1 MREREF
7 RKDRPGSQAEG
18 RKSSRR
24 EEVMVNRAQAD
35 RAFETAEAVAI
46 RSRGKLIAYLAARF
60 GDVAAAE
67 DALSEAF
74 ASALSVWP
82 QQGCPDHPEAWLLT
96 TARRKLIDQFR
107 RNRETSSDDEPE
119 QLADAMI
126 AAVGDEFTDRRLA
139 LLFACAHPAI
149 DPAIRAP
156 LMLQVVLGLEAAQIA
171 STFLVSP
178 TAMAQR
184 LVRAKTKI
192 REAGIPFRIPERD
205 ELQDRLE
212 SVLDSIY
219 AGFTEGW
226 VDAAGTDPARR
237 ELAGEAIFLG
247 RLLMQL
253 LPDEPEAGGLLAL
266 MLYAEARRPARRTA
280 EGEFVPLRSQD
291 TALWDWEMI
300 EEAEVALRQASRT
313 RLIGRYQLEAA
324 LQSAHV
330 EGARTGST
338 SWTAVVS
345 LYDALVELTNS
356 PVASIN
362 RALAVAELEG
372 PPAGLA
378 ALQAAGAD
386 PRVNSYQPYWA
397 ARANLLSRTGSNDAA
412 RHAYQLA
419 IGLESDPAVREYLRR
434 CCDDLATPIGFRG

>member
-1 MREREF
+1 
-7 RKDRPGSQAEG
+7 
-18 RKSSRR
+18 
-24 EEVMVNRAQAD
+24 MVNPANDDCAH
-35 RAFETAEAVAI
+35 AAAEAVAL

-82 QQGCPDHPEAWLLT
+82 QKGCPDNPEGWLLT
-96 TARRKLIDQFR
+96 AARRKLIDQIR

-126 AAVGDEFTDRRLA
+126 AATNDEFPDRRLA

-171 STFLVSP
+171 SAFLVSP
-178 TAMAQR
+178 AAMAQR

-192 REAGIPFRIPERD
+192 HEAGIPFRIPERS
-205 ELQDRLE
+205 ELPERLE

-219 AGFTEGW
+219 AGFAEGW
-226 VDAAGTDPARR
+226 ADATGTDPARR

-247 RLLMQL
+247 RLLTHL
-253 LPDEPEAGGLLAL
+253 LPYEPEARGLLAL

-291 TALWDWEMI
+291 KTRWDWEMI
-300 EEAEVALRQASRT
+300 NEAEAALNDASRS
-313 RLIGRYQLEAA
+313 RRIGRYQLEAA
-324 LQSAHV
+324 IQSAHV
-330 EGARTGST
+330 EGARTGSV
-338 SWTAVVS
+338 SWAAVVN
-345 LYDALVELTNS
+345 LYDALVKLTSS
-356 PVASIN
+356 PVAFIN

-372 PPAGLA
+372 PHPGLV
-378 ALQAAGAD
+378 ALEAAGAD
-386 PRVNSYQPYWA
+386 RRLDSYQPYWA
-397 ARANLLSRTGSNDAA
+397 ARANLLGRTGSHVEA

-419 IGLESDPAVREYLRR
+419 IGLERDPAIREYLRR
-434 CCDDLATPIGFRG
+434 RCEDLPSPS

>member
-1 MREREF
+1 MNSAN
-7 RKDRPGSQAEG
+7 DDCA
-18 RKSSRR
+18 
-24 EEVMVNRAQAD
+24 NAA
-35 RAFETAEAVAI
+35 AEAAAL
-46 RSRGKLIAYLAARF
+46 RSRGKLIAYLAAQF

-82 QQGCPDHPEAWLLT
+82 LQGCPDNPEGWLLT
-96 TARRKLIDQFR
+96 AARRKLIDQIR
-107 RNRETSSDDEPE
+107 RNREVSSDDEPE
-119 QLADAMI
+119 QLADDLI
-126 AAVGDEFTDRRLA
+126 AAAEDGFPDRRLA

-149 DPAIRAP
+149 DAAIRAP
-156 LMLQVVLGLEAAQIA
+156 LMLQVVMGLEAAQVA
-171 STFLVSP
+171 SAFLVSP
-178 TAMAQR
+178 AAMAQR

-192 REAGIPFRIPERD
+192 REAGIPFRIPEHSS
-205 ELQDRLE
+205 ELPERLE

-226 VDAAGTDPARR
+226 VDATGSDPARR

-247 RLLMQL
+247 RLLTQL
-253 LPDEPEAGGLLAL
+253 LPDEPEAWGLLAL

-291 TALWDWEMI
+291 MRLWAWGMI
-300 EEAEVALRQASRT
+300 EEAEAALRTASRG
-313 RLIGRYQLEAA
+313 RRIGRYQLEAA

-330 EGARTGST
+330 EGVRTGT
-338 SWTAVVS
+338 VSWTAVVS
-345 LYDALVELTNS
+345 LYDALVQLTSS
-356 PVASIN
+356 PVAVIN

-372 PPAGLA
+372 PDAGMA
-378 ALQAAGAD
+378 ALESAGAD
-386 PRVNSYQPYWA
+386 RRVDEYQPYWA
-397 ARANLLSRTGSNDAA
+397 ARANLLSRTGSYDEA

-434 CCDDLATPIGFRG
+434 CCEDLPKMR

>member
-1 MREREF
+1 MS
-7 RKDRPGSQAEG
+7 SQQIA
-18 RKSSRR
+18 
-24 EEVMVNRAQAD
+24 MVNPANDDQAY
-35 RAFETAEAVAI
+35 AAAEAVAL

-74 ASALSVWP
+74 ASALSVWSEK
-82 QQGCPDHPEAWLLT
+82 GCPDNPEGWLLT
-96 TARRKLIDQFR
+96 AARRKLIDHLR
-107 RNRETSSDDEPE
+107 RNRETSCDDEPE

-126 AAVGDEFTDRRLA
+126 ADADDEFPDRRLA

-156 LMLQVVLGLEAAQIA
+156 LMLQVVMGLEAAQIA
-171 STFLVSP
+171 SAFLVSP
-178 TAMAQR
+178 AAMAQR

-192 REAGIPFRIPERD
+192 REAGIPFRIPERN

-219 AGFTEGW
+219 AGFAEGW
-226 VDAAGTDPARR
+226 ADATGADPARR

-247 RLLMQL
+247 RLLTRL
-253 LPDEPEAGGLLAL
+253 LPDEPEAWGLLAL

-291 TALWDWEMI
+291 KALWDWRMI
-300 EEAEVALRQASRT
+300 EEAESALNYASRS
-313 RLIGRYQLEAA
+313 RRFGRYQLEAA
-324 LQSAHV
+324 IQSAHV
-330 EGARTGST
+330 EGARTGSV
-338 SWTAVVS
+338 SWATVVS
-345 LYDALVELTNS
+345 LYDALVQLTGS
-356 PVASIN
+356 PVVFIN

-372 PPAGLA
+372 PHAGLA
-378 ALQAAGAD
+378 ALEAAGAD
-386 PRVNSYQPYWA
+386 QRMDSYQPYWA
-397 ARANLLSRTGSNDAA
+397 ARANLLGRTGSQAAA

-434 CCDDLATPIGFRG
+434 RCDDLPKPG

>member
-1 MREREF
+1 MVNPANN
-7 RKDRPGSQAEG
+7 DQAYAAAEG
-18 RKSSRR
+18 
-24 EEVMVNRAQAD
+24 
-35 RAFETAEAVAI
+35 VAL

-74 ASALSVWP
+74 ASALPVWSEK
-82 QQGCPDHPEAWLLT
+82 GCPENPEGWLLT
-96 TARRKLIDQFR
+96 AARRKLIDHLR

-126 AAVGDEFTDRRLA
+126 AAADEEFPDRRLA

-156 LMLQVVLGLEAAQIA
+156 LMLQVVLGLEATQIA
-171 STFLVSP
+171 SAFLVSP
-178 TAMAQR
+178 AAMAQR

-219 AGFTEGW
+219 AGFAEGW
-226 VDAAGTDPARR
+226 ADATGTDPARR

-247 RLLMQL
+247 RLLTQL
-253 LPDEPEAGGLLAL
+253 LPDEPEAWGLLAL

-291 TALWDWEMI
+291 KTLWDWGMI
-300 EEAEVALRQASRT
+300 EEAEAALNYASRT
-313 RLIGRYQLEAA
+313 RRFGRYQLEAA
-324 LQSAHV
+324 IQSAHV
-330 EGARTGST
+330 EGARTGSM
-338 SWTAVVS
+338 SWAAVVS
-345 LYDALVELTNS
+345 LYDALVQLTGS
-356 PVASIN
+356 PVAFIN

-372 PPAGLA
+372 PQAGLA
-378 ALQAAGAD
+378 ALEAAGAD
-386 PRVNSYQPYWA
+386 RRLESYQPYWA
-397 ARANLLSRTGSNDAA
+397 ARANLLGRTGSQAAA

-434 CCDDLATPIGFRG
+434 RCDDLPKPG

>member
-1 MREREF
+1 
-7 RKDRPGSQAEG
+7 
-18 RKSSRR
+18 
-24 EEVMVNRAQAD
+24 MVNAANND
-35 RAFETAEAVAI
+35 EAHAAAEAVAI
-46 RSRGKLIAYLAARF
+46 RSRGKLVAYLAARF

-67 DALSEAF
+67 DALSEAL

-82 QQGCPDHPEAWLLT
+82 ERGCPDNPEAWLLT
-96 TARRKLIDQFR
+96 AARRKLIDHLR

-119 QLADAMI
+119 RLADAMI
-126 AAVGDEFTDRRLA
+126 AAADDGFPDRRLA

-171 STFLVSP
+171 SAFLVSP

-205 ELQDRLE
+205 ELRDRLD

-219 AGFTEGW
+219 AGFAEGW
-226 VDAAGTDPARR
+226 ADATGTDPARR

-247 RLLMQL
+247 RLLTQL
-253 LPDEPEAGGLLAL
+253 LPDEPEAWGLLAL

-291 TALWDWEMI
+291 KTIWDWGMI
-300 EEAEVALRQASRT
+300 EEAETALNEASRPVS
-313 RLIGRYQLEAA
+313 RAMHIGRYQLEAA
-324 LQSAHV
+324 IQSAHV
-330 EGARTGST
+330 EGARTGSV
-338 SWTAVVS
+338 SWTAVVT
-345 LYDALVELTNS
+345 LYDALVQLTSS
-356 PVASIN
+356 PVAFIN

-372 PPAGLA
+372 PRTGLA
-378 ALQAAGAD
+378 ALETAGVD
-386 PRVNSYQPYWA
+386 QRVESYQPYWA
-397 ARANLLSRTGSNDAA
+397 ARANLLGRTGSPDAA

-434 CCDDLATPIGFRG
+434 RCDDLPNQG

>member
-1 MREREF
+1 
-7 RKDRPGSQAEG
+7 
-18 RKSSRR
+18 
-24 EEVMVNRAQAD
+24 VNPANDD
-35 RAFETAEAVAI
+35 RAFAAAEAVAL
-46 RSRGKLIAYLAARF
+46 RSRGKLVAYLAARF

-82 QQGCPDHPEAWLLT
+82 EQGCPDNPEGWLLT
-96 TARRKLIDQFR
+96 AARRKLIDQIR

-119 QLADAMI
+119 QLANAMI
-126 AAVGDEFTDRRLA
+126 VAADDDFPDRRLA

-149 DPAIRAP
+149 DPVIRAP
-156 LMLQVVLGLEAAQIA
+156 LMLQVVLGLEAARIA
-171 STFLVSP
+171 SAFLVSP
-178 TAMAQR
+178 ATMAQR

-192 REAGIPFRIPERD
+192 REAGIPFRIPDRN
-205 ELQDRLE
+205 ELPNRLE

-226 VDAAGTDPARR
+226 VDASGTDPARR

-247 RLLMQL
+247 RLLTEL
-253 LPDEPEAGGLLAL
+253 LPDEPEAWGLLAL
-266 MLYAEARRPARRTA
+266 MLYAEARRPARRTV
-280 EGEFVPLRSQD
+280 EGDFVPLRSQE
-291 TALWDWEMI
+291 TTLWDWGMI
-300 EEAEVALRQASRT
+300 EEAETALRYASRT
-313 RLIGRYQLEAA
+313 KRIGRYQLEAA

-330 EGARTGST
+330 EGARTASV
-338 SWTAVVS
+338 SWAAVVS
-345 LYDALVELTNS
+345 LYDALIQLTNS

-372 PPAGLA
+372 PDAGLA

-386 PRVNSYQPYWA
+386 RRVASYQPYWA
-397 ARANLLSRTGSNDAA
+397 ARANLLGRSGSYDAA

-419 IGLESDPAVREYLRR
+419 IGLEGDPAVREYLRR
-434 CCDDLATPIGFRG
+434 CCDDLPRLG

>member
-1 MREREF
+1 
-7 RKDRPGSQAEG
+7 
-18 RKSSRR
+18 
-24 EEVMVNRAQAD
+24 MVNPANDDEAY
-35 RAFETAEAVAI
+35 AAAEAVAL
-46 RSRGKLIAYLAARF
+46 RSRSKLVAYLAARF

-74 ASALSVWP
+74 AAALTAWP
-82 QQGCPDHPEAWLLT
+82 LKGCPDNPEAWLLT
-96 TARRKLIDQFR
+96 AARRKLIDHLR

-126 AAVGDEFTDRRLA
+126 AAADDGFPDRRLA

-171 STFLVSP
+171 SAFLVSP

-184 LVRAKTKI
+184 LVRAKAKI
-192 REAGIPFRIPERD
+192 REAGIPFRIPEPD
-205 ELQDRLE
+205 ELRDRLE

-219 AGFTEGW
+219 AGFAEGW
-226 VDAAGTDPARR
+226 ADATGADPARR

-247 RLLMQL
+247 RLLTQL
-253 LPDEPEAGGLLAL
+253 LPDEPEAWGLLAL

-280 EGEFVPLRSQD
+280 DGEFVPLRSQD
-291 TALWDWEMI
+291 KTVWDWRMI
-300 EEAEVALRQASRT
+300 EEAEAALNDAIRPPSRSM
-313 RLIGRYQLEAA
+313 RIGRYQLEAA
-324 LQSAHV
+324 IQSAHV
-330 EGARTGST
+330 EGARTGSV
-338 SWTAVVS
+338 SWAAVVT
-345 LYDALVELTNS
+345 LYDALAQLTGS
-356 PVASIN
+356 PVALIN

-372 PPAGLA
+372 SDAGLA
-378 ALQAAGAD
+378 ALETATLDQ
-386 PRVNSYQPYWA
+386 RVESYQPYWA
-397 ARANLLSRTGSNDAA
+397 ARASLLGRTGSPDAA

-434 CCDDLATPIGFRG
+434 RCDDLSKQG